1 MASLSLPQSPSV
13 IDTKFI
19 MFIKNGTGE
28 VNDVD
33 INRLWAAEF
42 NITRRNIF
50 LIHGWMGK

>member
-19 MFIKNGTGE
+19 MFTKNGTGE
-28 VNDVD
+28 VNVVD

-50 LIHGWMGK
+50 LIDGWMGK

>member
-19 MFIKNGTGE
+19 MLTKNGTGE